1 MIVYLDENANNSCAG
16 GWRTG
21 HNTTQLPEMLKR
33 SINSREPRNRN
44 GKRKLGNTA
53 RFTDKKMNNKESQ

>member
-21 HNTTQLPEMLKR
+21 HNTAA
-33 SINSREPRNRN
+33 RNAKAFNQQQRT
-44 GKRKLGNTA
+44 KKQKQQEKAWQYRKI
-53 RFTDKKMNNKESQ
+53 TDKKMNNKESQ